1 MYFCLNLINIS
12 IMNIRLLIICLLL
25 SFAGKAQQLTFKY
38 DGAGN
43 QIKRE
48 ILFDSGRNSKTP
60 AKEIADLTE
69 QDLLRFSPQDNLSY
83 YPNPVSEELYLKWQL
98 ENNIKVVSIEVST
111 INGQLIK
118 SFKKTENDN
127 QTIPFQEFS
136 AGIYFVNLNYS
147 NGDKK
152 SIKIIKK

>member
-1 MYFCLNLINIS
+1 MYFCPNLNKINI
-12 IMNIRLLIICLLL
+12 MDLRLLIICLFL
-25 SFAGKAQQLTFKY
+25 SFSSKAQQLTFNY

-48 ILFDSGRNSKTP
+48 ITFPSERQKTSS
-60 AKEIADLTE
+60 KEIKDLTNN
-69 QDLLRFSPQDNLSY
+69 DLLKFSSQENLSY
-83 YPNPVSEELYLKWQL
+83 YPNPVSEELYLKWEL
-98 ENNIKVVSIEVST
+98 EKDNKVMSIDVST

-118 SFKKTENDN
+118 SFKKTENGS

-152 SIKIIKK
+152 TIKIIKK